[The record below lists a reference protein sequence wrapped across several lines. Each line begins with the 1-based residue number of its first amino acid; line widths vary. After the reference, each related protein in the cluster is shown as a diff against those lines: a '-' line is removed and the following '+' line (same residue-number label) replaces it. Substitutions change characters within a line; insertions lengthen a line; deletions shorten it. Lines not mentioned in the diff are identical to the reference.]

1 MGVHSA
7 LVSKPKEPSEIT
19 RARAAPQVVPGLEMG
34 LRQLSVHS
42 VLSADPERKHF
53 QTFKVIWHC
62 GDVQGCDFF
71 FFLFSKALVNDILG

>member
-19 RARAAPQVVPGLEMG
+19 RARAAPQVAPGLGLG

-42 VLSADPERKHF
+42 VPSADPERKRL

-71 FFLFSKALVNDILG
+71 FFYFTKALVNDTLG